1 MSFQSSPT
9 YRFGVTTAEIHSEE
23 DLVLQ
28 MHEDELD
35 RVTLRYSGRS
45 AGAVIWIDERTSILK
60 HARAGL
66 NMDRSCALSFFH
78 TIPGTYTYIRV
89 NVQLSHNTYFKLG
102 SGSRKVANSTVTYGA
117 NRNSSARL
125 QLLEKISMGKLSL
138 FEGRLFACACDKN
151 NEDVC
156 LHQKEGDLIL
166 ISAMQGPDIVRLSC
180 SNPRD
185 LLREDFSMKEL
196 EAVED
201 PKEKL
206 INKGF

>member
-1 MSFQSSPT
+1 
-9 YRFGVTTAEIHSEE
+9 
-23 DLVLQ
+23 
-28 MHEDELD
+28 
-35 RVTLRYSGRS
+35 
-45 AGAVIWIDERTSILK
+45 
-60 HARAGL
+60 
-66 NMDRSCALSFFH
+66 
-78 TIPGTYTYIRV
+78 
-89 NVQLSHNTYFKLG
+89 
-102 SGSRKVANSTVTYGA
+102 
-117 NRNSSARL
+117 L